1 VRAIRLMSQA
11 AKALTGGA
19 VDAALPIERNALTA
33 LQRAFSKNRLILRA
47 LTKREQLDMTRRAGG
62 RGGYLHRSR
71 ECWDRFAGRKG
82 MLRSLRATIDRP
94 ARAALIA
101 ELQPDAGE

>member
-1 VRAIRLMSQA
+1 MGCGVSAPQIGLLRVVRSADGTL
-11 AKALTGGA
+11 
-19 VDAALPIERNALTA
+19 
-33 LQRAFSKNRLILRA
+33 
-47 LTKREQLDMTRRAGG
+47 QLDMTRRAGG

>member
-1 VRAIRLMSQA
+1 MGCGVSAPQIGLLRVVRSAD
-11 AKALTGGA
+11 G
-19 VDAALPIERNALTA
+19 A
-33 LQRAFSKNRLILRA
+33 LQ
-47 LTKREQLDMTRRAGG
+47 LDTTRRAGG

>member
-1 VRAIRLMSQA
+1 MRREPHVPIRTCMGCGVSAPQIGLLRVVRSADGTL
-11 AKALTGGA
+11 
-19 VDAALPIERNALTA
+19 
-33 LQRAFSKNRLILRA
+33 
-47 LTKREQLDMTRRAGG
+47 QLDMTRRAGG